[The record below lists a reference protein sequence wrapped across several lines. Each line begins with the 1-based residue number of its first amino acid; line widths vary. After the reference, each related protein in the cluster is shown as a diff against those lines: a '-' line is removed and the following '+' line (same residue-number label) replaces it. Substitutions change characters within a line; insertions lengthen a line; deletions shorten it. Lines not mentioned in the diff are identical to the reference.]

1 MILSPTPARTVAI
14 IKRNKSR
21 EPENLFPVRLP
32 KNCRTSFEGAAA
44 FYCMELMESIAVSA
58 SRRMAFAAFLVCL

>member
-21 EPENLFPVRLP
+21 ETENRFPVRLP
-32 KNCRTSFEGAAA
+32 KNCRTLVEGAAV

>member
-21 EPENLFPVRLP
+21 ETENRFPVRLP

-44 FYCMELMESIAVSA
+44 FYCMELMESIAV
-58 SRRMAFAAFLVCL
+58 

>member
-32 KNCRTSFEGAAA
+32 KNCRTSFEVRQLFTAW
-44 FYCMELMESIAVSA
+44 S
-58 SRRMAFAAFLVCL
+58 